1 MTLFKND
8 DTLEIIYKLFQAYSY
23 FFHQNKTEIT
33 STITSETNKVP
44 SCAAVST
51 ALSEK
56 LDTSSK
62 ASGINGDN
70 RNDDTSV
77 PSVKAVAD
85 YVNNNISG
93 AMDFAATK
101 GDTTLSVSNDTN
113 GLCAVRVTK
122 MSDGSTQ
129 YQSNVNPLGDLGN
142 KKTAFTFNIEV
153 SAKYMVEAWSCNS
166 NSSKLV
172 PTAVKYV

>member
-33 STITSETNKVP
+33 STVTSDTDKVP

-51 ALSEK
+51 ALEGK
-56 LDTSSK
+56 LNTSSK
-62 ASGINGDN
+62 ASGINDDN
-70 RNDDTSV
+70 KNNDDII

-85 YVNNNISG
+85 YVDSNISG
-93 AMDFAATK
+93 AMDFAVVKDSSASTV
-101 GDTTLSVSNDTN
+101 SISNDTN

-129 YQSNVNPLGDLGN
+129 YQSNITLGNLGN
-142 KKTAFTFNIEV
+142 KTTAFTFNIETL
-153 SAKYMVEAWSCNS
+153 ANYMIEAWIYNS
-166 NSSKLV
+166 GKLI
-172 PTAVKYV
+172 PTAVKYI